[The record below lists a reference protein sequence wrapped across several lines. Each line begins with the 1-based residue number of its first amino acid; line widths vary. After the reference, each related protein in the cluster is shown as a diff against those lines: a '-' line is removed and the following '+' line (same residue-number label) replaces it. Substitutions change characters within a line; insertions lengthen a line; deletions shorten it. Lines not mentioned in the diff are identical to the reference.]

1 MTARPHRRRRL
12 SILGTIKT
20 ALQSSAASRQAA
32 AASNEYVQGIFA
44 HAMEEA
50 KKPRGAYR
58 SALLGAETRC
68 KLLIVIAD
76 VEAETGVPAVFVAS
90 DTGDLMEHPRLT
102 LVLENDDLLRA
113 AVPLCFP
120 SVHNIR
126 EQWPSVIAAHR
137 DNPNTPDML
146 RQKAGVLAMFILATE
161 YDVLENAALWYR
173 VIDEEA
179 FVYIREDRDLFA
191 DYLQDSLAHNLALQ
205 GYAVDEI
212 CGTMAERSKEYA
224 QYRGWRGKEQPTRIV
239 LSDGTESTMD
249 LPADGTLLCEAF
261 KHFKGSP
268 ERLNYNFG
276 LQFVQA
282 HVYELLTGKEM
293 PARR

>member
-1 MTARPHRRRRL
+1 MVFYYPDKASALVRL
-12 SILGTIKT
+12 GDLESAIAEGGLDGAPTLDFIRD
-20 ALQSSAASRQAA
+20 ANPQRQHNWVLRVGPESSAASRRAA

-58 SALLGAETRC
+58 SALLGAEIRC

-90 DTGDLMEHPRLT
+90 DTGHLMEHPRLT

-113 AVPLCFP
+113 VVPLCFP
-120 SVHNIR
+120 SVHNFR

-137 DNPNTPDML
+137 DKPNTPDML
-146 RQKAGVLAMFILATE
+146 RQKAGELAMFILATE
-161 YDVLENAALWYR
+161 NDVLENAALWYR

-191 DYLQDSLAHNLALQ
+191 DYLQDSLARYLALQ

-212 CGTMAERSKEYA
+212 CGTMA
-224 QYRGWRGKEQPTRIV
+224 
-239 LSDGTESTMD
+239 
-249 LPADGTLLCEAF
+249 
-261 KHFKGSP
+261 
-268 ERLNYNFG
+268 
-276 LQFVQA
+276 QFVQA